1 MQKIFNMSLSNP
13 NCLIFMHMVN
23 AWTTEAANI
32 FLMHQNNNKAVKRCK
47 NFLKEKIHT
56 DTMQGHSMN
65 TIWDTHLGMY
75 DIQNESSFPLL

>member
-1 MQKIFNMSLSNP
+1 MQNIFSMSLSNP
-13 NCLIFMHMVN
+13 NCFIFMHMIN

-47 NFLKEKIHT
+47 KLKKKKIHT

-65 TIWDTHLGMY
+65 TICDTHLGMY
-75 DIQNESSFPLL
+75 DIQNESSVPLL